1 MISCRRRQIAQ
12 LSAYST
18 FHNKW
23 CSLAFDWLKNMTDIL
38 IFSNV
43 CISHPERS
51 PNLVLQFGSVDHQT
65 ILPDKPRF
73 LLYNE

>member
-1 MISCRRRQIAQ
+1 MSMISCRRRQIAQ

-38 IFSNV
+38 IFSA
-43 CISHPERS
+43 ISQQSTSLPITELLSR
-51 PNLVLQFGSVDHQT
+51 NL
-65 ILPDKPRF
+65 
-73 LLYNE
+73 